1 MERIAILSA
10 RRTPIGTFGGVLQ
23 KVSAV
28 ELGVTALR
36 AAIKDAGVD
45 PSRVGE
51 VITGNVLSAGLG
63 QNVSRQVALGA
74 GLPAEIP
81 SFSINKL
88 CGSGLKAV
96 CLAAGSIRL
105 GEAEVVAAGGTENMS
120 QAPYVLPD
128 ARFGARLGNREAVDL
143 LMRDGLL
150 DAFEGYHMGVTAENL
165 ADEWK
170 ISRQAMDEFA
180 VESQHRAQAAIA
192 ARRFAEEIAAVE
204 VPQRRGEP
212 LAVTTDEH
220 PRVDAT
226 VESIAGLKPAFRPDG
241 RVTAA
246 NSSGIN
252 DGASYLVLAREGY
265 AESAGVGPLGY
276 VVAYASAGVEPS
288 RMGFGPVPATAK
300 VLELAGWTMKDVE
313 LVELNEAFAAQSLAV
328 LRGLE
333 KTVGA
338 PDPSIVNVNGG
349 AIALGHPIGASGA
362 RILTTLL
369 HEMKKQGLH
378 RGLAT
383 MCIGGGQGIALLV
396 ER

>member
-10 RRTPIGTFGGVLQ
+10 RRTPIGTFGGVFQ

-28 ELGVTALR
+28 DLGVCALG
-36 AAIKDAGVD
+36 AAIGDAGVD
-45 PSRVGE
+45 PSRVDE

-63 QNVSRQVALGA
+63 QNLSRQVAIGT
-74 GLPAEIP
+74 GIPVDVPAY
-81 SFSINKL
+81 SINKL

-105 GEAEVVAAGGTENMS
+105 GEAEVIAAGGAENMS
-120 QAPYVLPD
+120 QAPYVLSD

-165 ADEWK
+165 ADEWN
-170 ISRQAMDEFA
+170 ISRQEMDEFA

-192 ARRFAEEIAAVE
+192 SGRFADEVAAVK

-212 LAVTTDEH
+212 LAVTADEH
-220 PRVDAT
+220 PRADAT
-226 VESIAGLKPAFRPDG
+226 IEGIAGLKPAFRSDG

-265 AESAGVGPLGY
+265 AESAGVEPLGY

-288 RMGFGPVPATAK
+288 RMGFGPVPATVK
-300 VLELAGWTMKDVE
+300 VLERAGWKMADVE

-333 KTVGA
+333 ETVGA

-369 HEMKKQGLH
+369 HEMKKRRLH